1 MAFIN
6 DNFKTATIALSNFA
20 ANGALGTAATTVDI
34 TSTFVITQTT
44 AGISLTLPTPTDAT
58 AGDRLVVINGTAS
71 TTGITVAGVPLAIGE
86 QAIFTWSGTAW
97 ITNDGGRNMGTSI
110 LVASIPVG
118 NSLVT
123 HNLALPTGTFS
134 QVIFRAYNAAGNEV
148 TFKRNK
154 VADTT
159 NAFGISS
166 PVALTNITFDII
178 PLA

>member
-6 DNFKTATIALSNFA
+6 DNFKTTNIALPNFT
-20 ANGALGTAATTVDI
+20 ANAVLGTAITTVDI
-34 TSTFVITQTT
+34 ASTFVITQTT
-44 AGISLTLPTPTDAT
+44 AGITLTLPTPTDT
-58 AGDRLVVINGTAS
+58 IAGDRLIVINSS
-71 TTGITVAGVPLAIGE
+71 TSTNGITVAGVPLAISE
-86 QAIFTWSGTAW
+86 QAMFTWSGTEW
-97 ITNDGGRNMGTSI
+97 ITNDGGRNMGTSV

-123 HNLALPTGTFS
+123 HDLALPTGKFS
-134 QVIFRAYNAAGNEV
+134 RVIFKAYNATGNEV
-148 TFKRNK
+148 VFKRNK

-166 PVALTNITFDII
+166 PTALTNITFDII

>member
-6 DNFKTATIALSNFA
+6 DNFKTATIALPNFT
-20 ANGALGTAATTVDI
+20 ANGALGTAITTVDI
-34 TSTFVITQTT
+34 ASTFVITQTT
-44 AGISLTLPTPTDAT
+44 AGINLTLPNPTDAT
-58 AGDRLVVINGTAS
+58 PGDRLIVINS
-71 TTGITVAGVPLAIGE
+71 TTSTNSIAIVGVRLSIGE
-86 QAIFTWSGTAW
+86 QAMFTWSGTAW
-97 ITNDGGRNMGTSI
+97 ITNDGGRNMGTSV
-110 LVASIPVG
+110 LVASVPVG

-134 QVIFRAYNAAGNEV
+134 QIIFKAYNSTGNEV

-166 PVALTNITFDII
+166 PIVLTNITFDII